1 MRWGVRSEGYSDGR
15 LTGVQPEPETSDR
28 VSGSDS
34 DTRSGRYRGQS
45 GAWAA
50 GATQGQLLNFTFY
63 NTLHHAIG
71 ARIGLKRIQQ
81 QHCKEK
87 VLVFSQSYESW
98 VTCTTREILAM
109 AWRMFMSETGGG
121 VLFPERINIAI
132 CCPTLDSTG
141 HGKKTWKFW
150 LLQRIVNN
158 FCCLGRTNNEVRR
171 KKLSQQSNL
180 IMKME
185 IHQSCQKIIS

>member
-1 MRWGVRSEGYSDGR
+1 MGLMGCYHCTPHNFPPPLKERKFNDRTIVLMNPCWLFSVLSHGLTISTASLVVSWCGEEWGGRASDGR

-81 QHCKEK
+81 QHCQEK
-87 VLVFSQSYESW
+87 VLVFSQS
-98 VTCTTREILAM
+98 
-109 AWRMFMSETGGG
+109 
-121 VLFPERINIAI
+121 
-132 CCPTLDSTG
+132 
-141 HGKKTWKFW
+141 
-150 LLQRIVNN
+150 
-158 FCCLGRTNNEVRR
+158 
-171 KKLSQQSNL
+171 
-180 IMKME
+180 
-185 IHQSCQKIIS
+185 